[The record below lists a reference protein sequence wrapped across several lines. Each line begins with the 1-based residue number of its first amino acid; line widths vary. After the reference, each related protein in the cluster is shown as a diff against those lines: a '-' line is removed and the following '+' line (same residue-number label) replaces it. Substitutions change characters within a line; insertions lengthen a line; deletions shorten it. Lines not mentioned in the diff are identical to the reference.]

1 MAAPAP
7 KPKEEKKK
15 EEKKDKGHVYWYGST
30 KEEVDIQ
37 NYAIHKAH
45 AKPTPLVPYKPS
57 SEQQFWCRE
66 LDKSYTLRTMTD
78 IMENL
83 QPGYWQPGDEG
94 YPYFIRQK
102 KD

>member
-1 MAAPAP
+1 MAAP
-7 KPKEEKKK
+7 KPKEEKKD
-15 EEKKDKGHVYWYGST
+15 KDHVYWYGST
-30 KEEVDIQ
+30 KEEVDLQ
-37 NYAIHKAH
+37 NYAVHKAH

-57 SEQQFWCRE
+57 NEQQFWCRE
-66 LDKSYTLRTMTD
+66 LDKSYTLRTTTD

-83 QPGYWQPGDEG
+83 QPGYWQYGDEG